1 MNNIQVFNNPEFGDI
16 RTVEID
22 GEVWFVGK
30 DVAAALGYGNGKS
43 LANAVSN
50 HVLEEDKGVTE
61 MVTPGGKQKMVVIN
75 ESGLYALILGSK
87 LPSAKRFQHWVTSEV
102 LPTIRKTG
110 AYVWTPQNM
119 TDYEIIAAGLEASQR
134 VLAKKEEEI
143 KFKDKQ
149 LIAQQEVIS
158 ELQPKADYVDMIL
171 NCQSLGLTTQIAKDY
186 GMSARS
192 FNKLLHELGIQ
203 YKVGDQWV
211 LYAKYQAC
219 GYVHSTTYEYTRR
232 GGIIGVRMRT
242 EWTQKGRLFLYE
254 TLKKEGY
261 LPLIE
266 TLGNK
271 KSPTGSTSSN
281 GTDNEKIISAT

>member
-16 RTVEID
+16 RTIEID
-22 GEVWFVGK
+22 GKPYFVGT
-30 DVAAALGYGNGKS
+30 DVAKSLGYVETAK
-43 LANAVSN
+43 AIRT
-50 HVLEEDKGVTE
+50 HCKGVSE
-61 MVTPGGKQKMVVIN
+61 MDIPSRGGIQRMKIIP
-75 ESGLYALILGSK
+75 EGDLYRLIMKSK
-87 LPSAKRFQHWVTSEV
+87 LPSAEKFESWVMDEV
-102 LPTIRKTG
+102 LPSIRKTG
-110 AYVWTPQNM
+110 AYTWNPQNM
-119 TDYEIIAAGLEASQR
+119 TDYEIMAAGLEASQR
-134 VLAKKEEEI
+134 VIAKKEEEI

-149 LIAQQEVIS
+149 LMAQQEVIS

-171 NCQSLGLTTQIAKDY
+171 KCQSLVLTTQIAKDY
-186 GMSARS
+186 GMSARA

-232 GGIIGVRMRT
+232 GGIVGVKMRT

-266 TLGNK
+266 
-271 KSPTGSTSSN
+271 
-281 GTDNEKIISAT
+281 AA

>member
-22 GEVWFVGK
+22 GKPYFVGK
-30 DVAAALGYGNGKS
+30 DVATALGYSNPTKS
-43 LANAVSN
+43 IRD
-50 HVLEEDKGVTE
+50 HVLNEDKKMGVQN
-61 MVTPGGKQKMVVIN
+61 VTPSVTDSFGRVQYPTWIN
-75 ESGLYALILGSK
+75 ESGLYTLIMRSK
-87 LPSAKRFQHWVTSEV
+87 LPSAERFQHWVTSEV

-110 AYVWTPQNM
+110 AYTWTPQNM

-134 VLAKKEEEI
+134 VIAKKEEEI
-143 KFKDKQ
+143 KLKDKQ
-149 LIAQQEVIS
+149 LMAQQEVIS

-171 NCQSLGLTTQIAKDY
+171 ECQSLVLTTQIAKDY
-186 GMSARS
+186 GMSARA

-232 GGIIGVRMRT
+232 GGIVGVKMRT

-266 TLGNK
+266 V
-271 KSPTGSTSSN
+271 
-281 GTDNEKIISAT
+281 A

>member
-1 MNNIQVFNNPEFGDI
+1 MNELQIFNSEEFGNI
-16 RTVEID
+16 RIIEID
-22 GEVWFVGK
+22 GKPYFVGT
-30 DVAAALGYGNGKS
+30 DVAKALGY
-43 LANAVSN
+43 SN
-50 HVLEEDKGVTE
+50 PRKAILDHCKGVTKRD
-61 MVTPGGKQKMVVIN
+61 TPTSSGVQSMSYIN
-75 ESGLYALILGSK
+75 EGDLYRLIMKSK
-87 LPSAKRFQHWVTSEV
+87 LPSAEKFESWVMDEV
-102 LPTIRKTG
+102 LPSIRKHG
-110 AYVWTPQNM
+110 GYVVPQNM
-119 TDYEIIAAGLEASQR
+119 TDYQLIAVGLQASQR
-134 VLAKKEEEI
+134 VLAEKEKEI
-143 KFKDKQ
+143 QFKNKQ

-171 NCQSLGLTTQIAKDY
+171 KCKSLVLTTQIAKDY

-219 GYVHSTTYEYTRR
+219 GYVHSATYEYTRR
-232 GGIIGVRMRT
+232 DGTVGVKMRT

-266 TLGNK
+266 
-271 KSPTGSTSSN
+271 
-281 GTDNEKIISAT
+281 AA

>member
-1 MNNIQVFNNPEFGDI
+1 MIQRSEKGRQYRQYF
-16 RTVEID
+16 ID
-22 GEVWFVGK
+22 LEKAWNSTELV
-30 DVAAALGYGNGKS
+30 
-43 LANAVSN
+43 LARAVKLS
-50 HVLEEDKGVTE
+50 DK
-61 MVTPGGKQKMVVIN
+61 KI
-75 ESGLYALILGSK
+75 
-87 LPSAKRFQHWVTSEV
+87 
-102 LPTIRKTG
+102 
-110 AYVWTPQNM
+110 
-119 TDYEIIAAGLEASQR
+119 AGLISDN
-134 VLAKKEEEI
+134 KELREEI

-149 LIAQQEVIS
+149 LMAQQEVIS

-171 NCQSLGLTTQIAKDY
+171 KCQSLVLTTQIAKDY
-186 GMSARS
+186 GMSARA

-232 GGIIGVRMRT
+232 GGIVGVKMRT

-266 TLGNK
+266 
-271 KSPTGSTSSN
+271 
-281 GTDNEKIISAT
+281 AA

>member
-16 RTVEID
+16 RTIEID
-22 GEVWFVGK
+22 GKPYFVGT
-30 DVAAALGYGNGKS
+30 DVAKSLGYVETAK
-43 LANAVSN
+43 AIRT
-50 HVLEEDKGVTE
+50 HCKGVSE
-61 MVTPGGKQKMVVIN
+61 MDIPSRGGIQRMKIIP
-75 ESGLYALILGSK
+75 EGDLYRLIMKSK
-87 LPSAKRFQHWVTSEV
+87 LPSAEKFESWVMDEV
-102 LPTIRKTG
+102 LPSIRKTG
-110 AYVWTPQNM
+110 AYTWNPQNM
-119 TDYEIIAAGLEASQR
+119 TDYEIMAAGLEASQR
-134 VLAKKEEEI
+134 VIAKKEKEI

-149 LIAQQEVIS
+149 LMVQQEVIS

-171 NCQSLGLTTQIAKDY
+171 KCQSLVLTTQIAKDY
-186 GMSARS
+186 GMSARA

-232 GGIIGVRMRT
+232 GGIVGVKMRT

-266 TLGNK
+266 
-271 KSPTGSTSSN
+271 
-281 GTDNEKIISAT
+281 AA

>member
-1 MNNIQVFNNPEFGDI
+1 MNELQIFNSEEFGNI
-16 RTVEID
+16 RIIEID
-22 GEVWFVGK
+22 GKPYFVGT
-30 DVAAALGYGNGKS
+30 DVAKALGYN
-43 LANAVSN
+43 NPRDAVSR
-50 HVLEEDKGVTE
+50 HCKGV
-61 MVTPGGKQKMVVIN
+61 VKHDTPTSSGVQSMSYIN
-75 ESGLYALILGSK
+75 EGDLYRLIMKSK
-87 LPSAKRFQHWVTSEV
+87 LPSAEKFESWVMDEV
-102 LPTIRKTG
+102 LPSIRKHG
-110 AYVWTPQNM
+110 GYIVPQNM

-134 VLAKKEEEI
+134 VLAEKEKEI
-143 KFKDKQ
+143 QFKNKQ

-171 NCQSLGLTTQIAKDY
+171 KCKSLVLTTQIAKDY
-186 GMSARS
+186 GMSARA

-219 GYVHSTTYEYTRR
+219 GYVHSATYEYTRR
-232 GGIIGVRMRT
+232 DGTVGVKMRT

-266 TLGNK
+266 
-271 KSPTGSTSSN
+271 
-281 GTDNEKIISAT
+281 AA

>member
-1 MNNIQVFNNPEFGDI
+1 MNNIQVFNNPEFGEI
-16 RTVEID
+16 RTIEID
-22 GEVWFVGK
+22 GEPYFVGT
-30 DVAAALGYGNGKS
+30 DVAKALGY
-43 LANAVSN
+43 SN
-50 HVLEEDKGVTE
+50 PRKAILDHCKGVTKRD
-61 MVTPGGKQKMVVIN
+61 TPTSSGVQSMSYIN
-75 ESGLYALILGSK
+75 EGDLYRLIMKSK
-87 LPSAKRFQHWVTSEV
+87 LPSAEKFESWVMDEV
-102 LPTIRKTG
+102 LPSIRKTG
-110 AYVWTPQNM
+110 VYVWTPQNM
-119 TDYEIIAAGLEASQR
+119 TDYEIMAAGLEASRR
-134 VLAKKEEEI
+134 VIAKKEEEI

-149 LIAQQEVIS
+149 LMVQQEVIS

-171 NCQSLGLTTQIAKDY
+171 KCQSLVLTTQIAKDY
-186 GMSARS
+186 GMSARA

-232 GGIIGVRMRT
+232 GGIVGVKMRT

-266 TLGNK
+266 
-271 KSPTGSTSSN
+271 
-281 GTDNEKIISAT
+281 AA

>member
-1 MNNIQVFNNPEFGDI
+1 MNELQIFNNPEFGDI
-16 RTVEID
+16 RIIEID
-22 GEVWFVGK
+22 GKPYFAGT
-30 DVAAALGYGNGKS
+30 DVAKALGY
-43 LANAVSN
+43 SN
-50 HVLEEDKGVTE
+50 PRKAILDHCKGVTKRD
-61 MVTPGGKQKMVVIN
+61 TPTSSGVQSMSYIN
-75 ESGLYALILGSK
+75 EGDLYRLIMKSK
-87 LPSAKRFQHWVTSEV
+87 LPSAEKFESWVMDEV
-102 LPTIRKTG
+102 LPSIRKHG
-110 AYVWTPQNM
+110 GYIVPQNM

-134 VLAKKEEEI
+134 VLAEKEKEI
-143 KFKDKQ
+143 QFKNKQ

-171 NCQSLGLTTQIAKDY
+171 KCKSLVLTTQIAKDY

-219 GYVHSTTYEYTRR
+219 GYVHSATYEYTRR
-232 GGIIGVRMRT
+232 DGTVGVKMRT

-266 TLGNK
+266 
-271 KSPTGSTSSN
+271 
-281 GTDNEKIISAT
+281 AA

>member
-22 GEVWFVGK
+22 GEPWFVGK
-30 DVAAALGYGNGKS
+30 DVADNLGYQNGS
-43 LANAVSN
+43 RDINR
-50 HVLEEDKGVTE
+50 HVDEEDRQNYQNGTFE
-61 MVTPGGKQKMVVIN
+61 SNRGLTIIN
-75 ESGLYALILGSK
+75 ESGLYSLILSSK
-87 LPSAKRFQHWVTSEV
+87 LPSARRFKHWVTSEV
-102 LPTIRKTG
+102 LPAIRKHGIYATED
-110 AYVWTPQNM
+110 V
-119 TDYEIIAAGLEASQR
+119 TDKILNNPEFGIELLTKY
-134 VLAKKEEEI
+134 KEER
-143 KFKDKQ
+143 DKRRFLSEQ
-149 LIAQQEVIS
+149 VLTQQKLIA

-171 NCQSLGLTTQIAKDY
+171 KCQSLVLTTQIAKDY
-186 GMSARS
+186 GMSARA

-232 GGIIGVRMRT
+232 GGIVGVKMRT

-266 TLGNK
+266 
-271 KSPTGSTSSN
+271 
-281 GTDNEKIISAT
+281 AA